1 MCHVTKYCNTIG
13 PHWTVW
19 RDTAVYTVHQTLPS
33 IAEVG
38 LACETNLVQ
47 GCHKQSADV
56 QAQFMS
62 VVKLP
67 KFIVFV
73 LAFSFSFNWDL
84 PLDVYF
90 AERKSYACTT
100 YVHTL
105 PDFTTA
111 IQSRNKTTQKLNA

>member
-13 PHWTVW
+13 PHCIVR

-38 LACETNLVQ
+38 LACETSLVQ
-47 GCHKQSADV
+47 GCHKQSADG

-62 VVKLP
+62 MVKPP
-67 KFIVFV
+67 KFILFV
-73 LAFSFSFNWDL
+73 LAFSFSFNWEL

-90 AERKSYACTT
+90 AERKLYACAT
-100 YVHTL
+100 YVRTL